1 MKINFLKQ
9 KKKIEDDGFTVLKK
23 VLQRRLVNELIQEIL
38 VSKKTVKY
46 YDNKGIHRRT
56 EKLYDKGYRLISLNK
71 KIITILKKIFNK
83 DFIIFKDK
91 FNSKPPGG
99 EGFFAHYDGI
109 FNFIDN
115 KNNKRNGWYEY
126 GDCFINVLVALDKC
140 NKQNGALELAKEHKG
155 NFVDLLK
162 NTKQDGTPAIKKNIV
177 SKLKFNLINLNVGDI
192 VIFSNKC
199 PHRSKKNN
207 SKHSR
212 KILYYTYSLK
222 KYGSKYKVYYKDKN
236 LSKNKS
242 KVLSKI

>member
-1 MKINFLKQ
+1 MKINFSNLKR
-9 KKKIEDDGFTVLKK
+9 KIENDGYIVLKK
-23 VLQRRLVNELIQEIL
+23 VLKRDVVTELIQEIL
-38 VSKKTVKY
+38 VSKKTVRY

-56 EKLYDKGYRLISLNK
+56 EKLYNKGYRLISLNK
-71 KIITILKKIFNK
+71 KILTILKKILRK
-83 DFIIFKDK
+83 DFTIFKDK

-126 GDCFINVLVALDKC
+126 GNYFINVLVALDKC

-155 NFVDLLK
+155 DFVDLLK

-177 SKLKFNLINLNVGDI
+177 SKLKFNLINLNIGDI

-222 KYGSKYKVYYKDKN
+222 KYGSKYNIYYKEKKF
-236 LSKNKS
+236 SKNKS